1 MTETATLTSKSQ
13 LTLPKA
19 VRETLGV
26 GPGDQVHF
34 VPSLRGYRIVA
45 MTGDVRRLK
54 GMFKG
59 RAAPASVEEMNRAVA
74 DAVLA
79 RDARSRAR

>member
-1 MTETATLTSKSQ
+1 MDDATLTSKSQ

-26 GPGDQVHF
+26 QPGDRIRFLPTRDGFRV
-34 VPSLRGYRIVA
+34 VAVKGDISRLR
-45 MTGDVRRLK
+45 

-59 RAAPASVEEMNRAVA
+59 RRAKPLSIDDMNAAISEMGSPR
-74 DAVLA
+74 
-79 RDARSRAR
+79 RPHS